1 MKKTQLLSFFNL
13 LALAAQIA
21 VAYLT
26 QLRVVGD
33 QNVGDV
39 SELYN
44 SLLTPANLTFG
55 IWGLIYTGALVFCI
69 YHFVMSLR
77 HSEIHYANVYTLRI
91 GPWFILNNVGAAAW
105 LFVWTNEMI
114 VLSLVFIFFQL
125 IALIII
131 HLRTGIHD
139 PHSPVD
145 LKVFTQFPLSIYFG
159 WVTFATIANTSIF
172 LLASGWTGFG
182 LHYSPIEW
190 TRIIIG
196 LTVFLTLV
204 VIFSRRNVFFGL
216 VIIWGLWGI
225 ILKRK
230 PINPGLYADLILTV
244 WIGMAIIALSC
255 IIQLMLNITTKE
267 KSPFFPGAISS
278 ADNPRRH

>member
-21 VAYLT
+21 ATYLI
-26 QLRVVGD
+26 QLRVISE
-33 QNVGDV
+33 QNVADV

-44 SLLTPANLTFG
+44 SLFTPAGLTFG
-55 IWGLIYTGALVFCI
+55 IWGLIYSGLLLFCI
-69 YHFVMSLR
+69 YHFIMSAR
-77 HSEIHYANVYTLRI
+77 HDESHHANVYTRRI
-91 GPWFILNNVGAAAW
+91 GPWFILNNFGTIAW
-105 LFVWTNEMI
+105 LYLWTNEMI
-114 VLSLVFIFFQL
+114 AFSVVFIFFQL
-125 IALIII
+125 ITIIII

-139 PHSPVD
+139 PHSSVD

-159 WVTFATIANTSIF
+159 WLTFATVANTSVF
-172 LLASGWTGFG
+172 LLASGWRGFG
-182 LHYSPIEW
+182 LHYTPLEW

-196 LTVFLTLV
+196 LTVFLTLM
-204 VIFSRRNVFFGL
+204 VIFARRNVLFGL

-230 PINPGLYADLILTV
+230 PINPALYADLILTA

-255 IIQLMLNITTKE
+255 IIQLILNITAKE
-267 KSPFFPGAISS
+267 KSSFFPEVISS
-278 ADNPRRH
+278 TDNASSH